1 MSTNLRSPA
10 EPGTAMDTPHLD
22 AGALGTAK
30 ALFFVAAGLSFL
42 LSVALWF
49 SGDRER
55 GVFVGLW
62 VPSILS
68 AGSLLL
74 GGSHRHDG

>member
-1 MSTNLRSPA
+1 MSSNQNPVRDRAEALPA
-10 EPGTAMDTPHLD
+10 E
-22 AGALGTAK
+22 AGQGFHPVALSK

-42 LSVALWF
+42 LSIYLWF

-68 AGSLLL
+68 AGTLLL
-74 GGSHRHDG
+74 GGARRE

>member
-1 MSTNLRSPA
+1 METSPTSPSTPVASRSLLA
-10 EPGTAMDTPHLD
+10 TL
-22 AGALGTAK
+22 GAPKT
-30 ALFFVAAGLSFL
+30 LFFVAAGLSFL
-42 LSVALWF
+42 LSIYLWF

-68 AGSLLL
+68 AGTLLL
-74 GGSHRHDG
+74 SGTQIGSDK